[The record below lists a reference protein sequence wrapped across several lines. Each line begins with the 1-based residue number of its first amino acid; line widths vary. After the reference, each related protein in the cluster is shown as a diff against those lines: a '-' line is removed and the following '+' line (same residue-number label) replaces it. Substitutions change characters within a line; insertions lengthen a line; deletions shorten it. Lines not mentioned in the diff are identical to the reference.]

1 VRSVEP
7 RVLNAS
13 SVPVWAG
20 VSWRV
25 LVAARGGPQMAS
37 LLRGDLRRVVSE
49 ACAFLERHAGREF
62 LFRVPGSKAQVDA
75 LVARYERG
83 DEVDLAQSGCG
94 AEEVASL
101 LKRYLSDSDSKVF
114 SKAMVQSLLKH
125 AARFEAG
132 HAKGSAAYLQGV
144 GLLQRELRATLKAM
158 PAESAWLA
166 SKVLLLLSEV
176 SRQAASS
183 KMNAYALA
191 VCFAPVFFLHG
202 IATEALATKL
212 PSSFVV
218 VEQLIAVPHELVPGY
233 AAVAQAAAQ
242 EPDLAAGAD
251 AGAQAPSKR
260 DSTRTRQSLRAIM
273 NDRVHDIRSKRISM
287 LHSVRLGRRKS
298 EFVVDEKLIEALAGE
313 EQRAVGSTASSGSGP
328 ADASAPQAPAEP
340 PLVHEALMDNLLAFK
355 SGRVKSFQKRAS
367 TINREVSSTS
377 LVSARSMEEAAM
389 RALIAN
395 SSSQA

>member
-1 VRSVEP
+1 MVT
-7 RVLNAS
+7 
-13 SVPVWAG
+13 
-20 VSWRV
+20 
-25 LVAARGGPQMAS
+25 
-37 LLRGDLRRVVSE
+37 D
-49 ACAFLERHAGREF
+49 ACAFLAQHTGREF

-83 DEVDLAQSGCG
+83 EDVELAQSGSG

-101 LKRYLSDSDSKVF
+101 LKRYLSDSERKVF
-114 SKAMVQSLLKH
+114 SKPVVQSLLKH
-125 AARFEAG
+125 AAHLEAG
-132 HAKGSAAYLQGV
+132 HAKGSAAYQQGVAQLQGEV
-144 GLLQRELRATLKAM
+144 RATLKAM

-166 SKVLLLLSEV
+166 SKVLALLGEV

-202 IATEALATKL
+202 IATDALAAKL
-212 PSSFVV
+212 PSSIVV
-218 VEQLIAVPHELVPGY
+218 VEQLIADPHELVPGF

-242 EPDLAAGAD
+242 EPGQAAGA
-251 AGAQAPSKR
+251 GADKR
-260 DSTRTRQSLRAIM
+260 VSTRTRQSLRAVM

-287 LHSVRLGRRKS
+287 LQSIRLGRRKS

-340 PLVHEALMDNLLAFK
+340 PLVHEALMDNLMAFK

-367 TINREVSSTS
+367 TLKRDVSSTS

-389 RALIAN
+389 KALIAN
-395 SSSQA
+395 ASSQAQQA